1 MENNRKSAKVSLNSL
16 RPELQVEDEDVE
28 GKPFLKEPINN
39 YYKGHR

>member
-28 GKPFLKEPINN
+28 GKPFLKEPIN
-39 YYKGHR
+39 YKGRR